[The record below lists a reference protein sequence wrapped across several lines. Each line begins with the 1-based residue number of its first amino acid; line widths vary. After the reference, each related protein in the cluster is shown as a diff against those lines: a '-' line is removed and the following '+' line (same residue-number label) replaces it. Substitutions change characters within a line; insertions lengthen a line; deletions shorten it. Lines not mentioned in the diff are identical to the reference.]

1 MDYFGP
7 QVLNMAGPAMF
18 NTWGPG
24 KLRVYNNDIIQSTN
38 FDLKSFRFGFEA
50 FPFILMVL
58 VSKNCGIG
66 KSIGIGIGKNVVSKK
81 VSDSVSF

>member
-7 QVLNMAGPAMF
+7 QVLNMA
-18 NTWGPG
+18 G

-66 KSIGIGIGKNVVSKK
+66 KSIGIGIGPKCAIEN

>member
-7 QVLNMAGPAMF
+7 QVLNMA
-18 NTWGPG
+18 G